1 MITIIDYGMGN
12 LHSVKNAFDFL
23 KIPCMVTAELE
34 AIRRADALLLPGVGA
49 FPDAMHTLEQS
60 GIADIIRE
68 KCADGTPLL
77 GICLGMQLLLD
88 SSEEVSFTKGL
99 GLIPGTCRRIEAPGL
114 KIPHMG
120 WNDLTV
126 DQPACPVLS
135 GTGNGAYVYFVH
147 SYKAC
152 LQNET
157 AHLAAHS
164 LYGEKIPAVITN
176 GKNVFGTQFHPE
188 KSEKTGLSM
197 LQAFADFAERRI

>member
-23 KIPCMVTAELE
+23 NIPCAVTAAPEE
-34 AIRRADALLLPGVGA
+34 IRHADALLLPGVGA
-49 FPDAMHTLEQS
+49 FPDAMNTLEQS
-60 GIADIIRE
+60 GIADILRE

-88 SSEEVSFTKGL
+88 SSEEVAFTKGL

-126 DQPACPVLS
+126 DQPDCPVLRDTAGGS
-135 GTGNGAYVYFVH
+135 YVYFVH

-152 LQNET
+152 LQDEA

-164 LYGEKIPAVITN
+164 VYGEKIPAVITN

-188 KSEKTGLSM
+188 KSEKTGLAM
-197 LQAFADFAERRI
+197 LSAFARFTEKRL